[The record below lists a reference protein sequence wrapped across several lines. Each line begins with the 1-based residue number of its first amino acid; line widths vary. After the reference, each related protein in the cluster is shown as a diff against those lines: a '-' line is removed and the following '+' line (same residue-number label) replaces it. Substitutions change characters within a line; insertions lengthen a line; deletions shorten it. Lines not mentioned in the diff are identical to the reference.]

1 MVGKKEIKFIKSLRN
16 KKFRINNNC
25 FVVEGKKSVNEF
37 LKSDYKLVKLYTVSK
52 TIINIDKQEVIDKNL
67 LEKISFLKNT
77 DDYLAI
83 FEFTKPTKIRKNN
96 FIVALDSVSDPG
108 NLGTIIRTCEWFGVN
123 DIICSL
129 NTVDCYS
136 PKVIQSAMG
145 SVSRVN
151 ISYLDLKKYFV
162 ENKSCLVG

>member
-67 LEKISFLKNT
+67 LEKISFFNMRFIKGFRQPSFW
-77 DDYLAI
+77 I
-83 FEFTKPTKIRKNN
+83 FIILI
-96 FIVALDSVSDPG
+96 FI
-108 NLGTIIRTCEWFGVN
+108 
-123 DIICSL
+123 SL
-129 NTVDCYS
+129 N
-136 PKVIQSAMG
+136 IG
-145 SVSRVN
+145 
-151 ISYLDLKKYFV
+151 F
-162 ENKSCLVG
+162 